1 MNRIKNDKSKEQN
14 KENKKNPRK
23 KVFKS
28 LIVSGVSCLF
38 ALPVISYSE
47 TIKYQNDTLFDGM
60 QTINA
65 ALISQQLDDSPIDFS
80 KLHTYNE
87 LVEKLYEIEE
97 KSNGAVTVG
106 PLIKNVNEDG
116 VSNNGLI
123 DIDSTL
129 VSDISLRQSVINT
142 VLNDNEPNLGNL
154 NPEKIGKSNKGRD
167 IMAAT
172 FGHGPKKVVYITQQH
187 GNEFIE
193 TEAAF
198 GFLNRLGK
206 LDQWKTRK
214 IQEEITLLMIVRANP
229 DGGEPDPERCQMG
242 TTFPPSAESYDC
254 AFYRFNIDP
263 SAGTRPTDDNFRG
276 AVGIGYNLNRYH
288 TATLDRP
295 IRPVEN
301 QAMVSAILAFQP
313 NFILDMHGDIPKV
326 TCTIDQES
334 IAPVVP
340 GLLYDSNCESLQGS
354 RISNISVR
362 DMAEFIGNSDYTA
375 QTWNSEI
382 TKGLRFFGVG
392 VGRHRQFN
400 ESVEILNTAGDYS
413 QLIVDG
419 EPIHTMLLEMKNL
432 APEADLFISGMDFTQ
447 SPPAPKIDFALNGVL
462 GKRNLFVGKIISQII
477 MMNGLATIANQK
489 IDNATDDGGYLNI
502 PEDSGF
508 IYQFT
513 DLTLNTLGLTNPGPY
528 LFPLCTFES
537 CLTGN

>member
-1 MNRIKNDKSKEQN
+1 MNKINNNRRTEQRYEQRKDKRQ
-14 KENKKNPRK
+14 RM
-23 KVFKS
+23 FIS
-28 LIVSGVSCLF
+28 LIVTGVSCLF
-38 ALPVISYSE
+38 TLPSISYSE
-47 TIKYQNDTLFDGM
+47 TIKYQNDMLSDGM
-60 QTINA
+60 QTIDA
-65 ALISQQLDDSPIDFS
+65 GLISQQLDDSPIDFS
-80 KLHTYNE
+80 KLTTYNE
-87 LVEKLYEIEE
+87 LVEKLYKIE
-97 KSNGAVTVG
+97 KRSNGAVNVG

-154 NPEKIGKSNKGRD
+154 YPENIGKSNKGRD

-198 GFLNRLGK
+198 GFLKKLGK
-206 LDQWKTRK
+206 LNQWQTQK

-229 DGGEPDPERCQMG
+229 DGGEPDPGRCQMG
-242 TTFPPSAESYDC
+242 TPFPPSATPYDC

-263 SAGTRPTDDNFRG
+263 TAGTKPTDDNFRG
-276 AVGIGYNLNRYH
+276 AVGVGYNLNRYH

-295 IRPVEN
+295 IRPVES

-313 NFILDMHGDIPKV
+313 NFILDMHGDIPKI
-326 TCTIDQES
+326 TCNIDQES
-334 IAPVVP
+334 IVPVVP
-340 GLLYDSNCESLQGS
+340 GLLYDSNCESRMGS
-354 RISNISVR
+354 RISSISVR
-362 DMAEFIGNSDYTA
+362 DMAEFIGNSDYAA

-413 QLIVDG
+413 QLIIDG
-419 EPIHTMLLEMKNL
+419 EPVHTMLLEMKNL
-432 APEADLFISGMDFTQ
+432 APDADLFISGMDFTQ

-477 MMNGLATIANQK
+477 MMNGLTTIANQK
-489 IDNATDDGGYLNI
+489 IDNVTDDGGYLAI

-508 IYQFT
+508 IYRFT